1 MNSNGTRFL
10 LLDGA
15 ADFRNASRQ
24 CAWDAEQRAFT
35 LTRQDGARIPQL
47 PPARARDIHAAATPW
62 MIDDHGQLGRLSD
75 DGLRLECALAWPPAQ
90 WQRAQWQPV
99 LAALDDA
106 ETGAPDLESLLLDP
120 VAAPHGRFT
129 DLAFGGSG
137 VVALPW
143 SDGGTAHGLTAVHL
157 RRRWQTHCTLDFAPR
172 HACVEAASGAD
183 RVWLLG
189 ETRLGLAAGAP
200 LPRRYAGRP
209 ERFEPLQANPDP
221 LRLLWDVAL
230 PPHRGLLGLAADG
243 ERLYIL
249 AERPD
254 SADDAPLMQVF
265 TRPLAAG
272 PAAAFRIHRLPAGL
286 PLATDIAAPGAGRFL
301 LLMPFE
307 EGEQHGRR
315 RDCPLFA
322 LADDGEESSESSAQ
336 EARAEAVP
344 ERWPRRSEAALP
356 AAARFVRRRDGHPCT
371 LTKDGPIR
379 LYRLAQAHFAPSGT
393 VTLSEMLDSAMPD
406 TLWDRLYLDA
416 CIPPGCR
423 IDIAVQAGD
432 DRARLPAE
440 WIEQPQAVRNPQP
453 SELPFAPGRAPPDDP
468 HAGLYEVLLQRGTG
482 AVREVRGRY
491 LRLRLTLHGDG
502 RHSPAIFALRVYYPR
517 FSWQTHYLP
526 DHFQQQERPQP
537 TNADEVAD
545 GVPANGADLRE
556 RLLASFEGVL
566 TPLEDRIA
574 ASEILVDPAAAP
586 AAHLPWLAHVL
597 GTALPGHWPEA
608 RRRRWLAS
616 QGALQQTHGS
626 YRGLLLALDILTD
639 GAVARGAVIPV
650 EHFRLRRT
658 MATLLGIDMDDRGHP
673 LTLGTGQ
680 SGNSI
685 VGDSLILS
693 DDMAREFLALFAPEV
708 AERQGEAAVVER
720 FFDEASRRLTVILH
734 GPARGL
740 QAVVRDALP
749 ALVPATVQ
757 WAVRSSEHPFVLGLS
772 PLLGIDTWLETRP
785 PSGRVV
791 LERTRLGR
799 GDLLHNPVALD
810 PEHAVAV
817 GAGAGDGP

>member
-1 MNSNGTRFL
+1 MNSNATRFL

-24 CAWDAEQRAFT
+24 CSWDAGQRAFT
-35 LTRQDGARIPQL
+35 LTRQDDARIPHL
-47 PPARARDIHAAATPW
+47 PPARARELHAAAIPW

-75 DGLRLECALAWPPAQ
+75 DGQHFECALTWPPTA
-90 WQRAQWQPV
+90 WRTV

-106 ETGAPDLESLLLDP
+106 ETGAPDLASLVLDP
-120 VAAPHGRFT
+120 VDAPHGRFT

-137 VVALPW
+137 LAALPW
-143 SDGGTAHGLTAVHL
+143 SDGGNAHGLTVVHL
-157 RRRWQTHCTLDFAPR
+157 RRRWQTHCTLAFAPR
-172 HACVEAASGAD
+172 HACVESSTGAD
-183 RVWLLG
+183 RIWLLG
-189 ETRLGLAAGAP
+189 ETRLALAGGAP
-200 LPRRYAGRP
+200 LPRPYAGRP

-221 LRLLWDVAL
+221 LRLLWEAEL

-249 AERPD
+249 SERPN
-254 SADDAPLMQVF
+254 STDATPLMQVF
-265 TRPLAAG
+265 SRPLAAS
-272 PAAAFRIHRLPAGL
+272 PAAFRIHSLPAAL

-322 LADDGEESSESSAQ
+322 LPDDGEENSAGS
-336 EARAEAVP
+336 AEAVP

-356 AAARFVRRRDGHPCT
+356 AAVRFVRHRDGLPRT
-371 LTKDGPIR
+371 VSADGPLR
-379 LYRLAQAHFAPSGT
+379 LYRLAQARFAPSGT
-393 VTLSEMLDSAMPD
+393 VTLSETFDSAMPD

-432 DRARLPAE
+432 DRSRLPEE
-440 WIEQPQAVRNPQP
+440 WIAQPQGVRHPQP
-453 SELPFAPGRAPPDDP
+453 SELAFAAGRAPPDDP
-468 HAGLYEVLLQRGTG
+468 HAGLYEVLIQRGSG

-517 FSWQTHYLP
+517 FSWQTNYLP
-526 DHFQQQERPQP
+526 DHFQQQERPQQP
-537 TNADEVAD
+537 EGTDAA
-545 GVPANGADLRE
+545 PANGADLRE
-556 RLLASFEGVL
+556 RLLASFEGML

-574 ASEILVDPAAAP
+574 ASEILVDPAATP
-586 AAHLPWLAHVL
+586 AERLPWLAGFL

-616 QGALQQTHGS
+616 QGALQQAHGS

-639 GAVARGAVIPV
+639 GAVARGAVIPI

-658 MATLLGIDMDDRGHP
+658 MATILGIDMDDRGHP
-673 LTLGTGQ
+673 LTLGTGL

-693 DDMAREFLALFAPEV
+693 DDAAREFLALFAPEV
-708 AERQGEAAVVER
+708 AERRGEAAVVER
-720 FFDEASRRLTVILH
+720 FFDEASRRLTVLLH
-734 GPARGL
+734 GPARSL
-740 QAVVRDALP
+740 EAVVRDALP

-757 WAVRSSEHPFVLGLS
+757 WAVRGSEHPFVLGLS

-785 PSGRVV
+785 PAGRVV
-791 LERTRLGR
+791 LDRTRLGR
-799 GDLLHNPVALD
+799 GDLLYNPVALD
-810 PEHAVAV
+810 PEHATAV
-817 GAGAGDGP
+817 GASAGEGP